1 MPNLAKL
8 EAIDTKTLKV
18 TLPDGMSVTVGKP
31 VPPEIL
37 ELVAV
42 QLRLQQE
49 QDGNEGWCVVQV
61 NN

>member
-8 EAIDTKTLKV
+8 EVVDTKTLKV

-61 NN
+61 N

>member
-8 EAIDTKTLKV
+8 EVIDTKTLKV
-18 TLPDGMSVTVGKP
+18 TLPDGMSVTPGKE
-31 VPPEIL
+31 VPPDIL

-49 QDGNEGWCVVQV
+49 QDGSEGWCVVQI
-61 NN
+61 N